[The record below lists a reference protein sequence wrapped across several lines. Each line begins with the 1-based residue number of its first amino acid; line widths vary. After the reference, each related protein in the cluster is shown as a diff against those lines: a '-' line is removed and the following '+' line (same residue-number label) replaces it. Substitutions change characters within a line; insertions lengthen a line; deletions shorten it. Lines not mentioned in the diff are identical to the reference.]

1 MNKRL
6 IFLSIVL
13 FILCCI
19 LVHDNVLKVV
29 YVSPQTNVEAL
40 GYAKKS
46 IKPID
51 NALDRVMN
59 LCRQQYKDMNYL
71 YKNYYGSGFIK
82 NNPIPNDLDVAV
94 GVDLGEFEY
103 DGENP
108 YKTSRAIVDKISTY
122 HLYSHIV
129 FLKSKNLFLM
139 DKPAILKLNELE
151 RKKVSSM
158 ENIADGIEKAFNN
171 DIQIVHSTKD
181 YKGQNVNYTLVFKP
195 NEIFVDDITPV
206 FTYTSGISYNKTMSD
221 FPRELTVVP
230 DFYAKIKNTKTGEIK
245 SVDLVEESFL
255 GERFQISRRFFVPL
269 IFTGNQ
275 SLKYL
280 KSLDFL
286 ANDEKYLDTRMFNYF
301 RYVTEV
307 QMYLDAS
314 VDPVKLLKRLHQ
326 CTDIISPALTQE
338 QRDKIYTDIDE
349 TLSKPDIQT
358 ATDYLTI
365 YKNIK
370 FMTQNKFIM
379 TKAEEFGYFK
389 QWIVASNACLEL
401 LSKNSEYKDEVND
414 LLKIHNEILAQF
426 RDMNSE
432 IKLAELNKYL
442 DNKDLNVYV
451 ACAKIINKNID
462 NTDKFVVDF
471 KILKDIFNKSGY
483 HLMDLYWI
491 NKDTIYIARNDFTK
505 TLTQKDILPLIKENG
520 LPQVNYRLLNET
532 KLLGNKKETVYVRY
546 KSTEA
551 ENKYLKELE
560 DKLLQDKKK
569 FKIKRKYLF

>member
-29 YVSPQTNVEAL
+29 YVSPQTNIEAL

-286 ANDEKYLDTRMFNYF
+286 TNDEKYLDTRMFNYF

-338 QRDKIYTDIDE
+338 QREKIYSDIGE

-462 NTDKFVVDF
+462 NTDKFMADF
-471 KILKDIFNKSGY
+471 KILNDVFKKSGY
-483 HLMDLYWI
+483 HSMDLYWI
-491 NKDTIYIARNDFTK
+491 NKDTVYIARNEFTK

-520 LPQVNYRLLNET
+520 LPQVNYKLLNET

-560 DKLLQDKKK
+560 DKLLQDKKN

>member
-29 YVSPQTNVEAL
+29 YVSPQTNIEAL

-286 ANDEKYLDTRMFNYF
+286 TNDEKYLDTRMFNYF

-338 QRDKIYTDIDE
+338 QREKIYSDIGE

-442 DNKDLNVYV
+442 SDRDLNVYV

-462 NTDKFVVDF
+462 NTDKFMADF
-471 KILKDIFNKSGY
+471 KILNDVFKKSGY
-483 HLMDLYWI
+483 HSMDLYWI
-491 NKDTIYIARNDFTK
+491 NKDTVYIARNEFTK

-520 LPQVNYRLLNET
+520 LPQVNYKLLNET

-560 DKLLQDKKK
+560 DKLLQDKKN

>member
-29 YVSPQTNVEAL
+29 YVSPQTNIKAL

-286 ANDEKYLDTRMFNYF
+286 TNDEKYLDTRMFNYF

-349 TLSKPDIQT
+349 TLSKSDIQT
-358 ATDYLTI
+358 VTDYLTI

-462 NTDKFVVDF
+462 NTDKFMVDF

-483 HLMDLYWI
+483 HSMDLYWI
-491 NKDTIYIARNDFTK
+491 NKDTVYIARNEFTK

-520 LPQVNYRLLNET
+520 LPQVNYKLLNET

-560 DKLLQDKKK
+560 DKLLQDKKN

>member
-29 YVSPQTNVEAL
+29 YVSPQTNIEAL

-108 YKTSRAIVDKISTY
+108 YKTSRAIIDKISTY

-286 ANDEKYLDTRMFNYF
+286 TNDEKYLDTRMFNYF

-358 ATDYLTI
+358 VTDYLTI

-462 NTDKFVVDF
+462 NTDKFMADF

-483 HLMDLYWI
+483 HSMDLYWI
-491 NKDTIYIARNDFTK
+491 NKDTVYIARNEFTK
-505 TLTQKDILPLIKENG
+505 TLTQKDTLPLIKENG
-520 LPQVNYRLLNET
+520 LPQVNYKLLNET

-560 DKLLQDKKK
+560 DKLLQDKKN

>member
-29 YVSPQTNVEAL
+29 YVSPQTNIEAL
-40 GYAKKS
+40 GCAKKS
-46 IKPID
+46 IRPID

-286 ANDEKYLDTRMFNYF
+286 TNDEKYLDTRMFNYF

-442 DNKDLNVYV
+442 SDRDLNVYV
-451 ACAKIINKNID
+451 ACAKIINKNIN

-471 KILKDIFNKSGY
+471 KILNDVFKKSGY
-483 HLMDLYWI
+483 HSMDLYWI
-491 NKDTIYIARNDFTK
+491 NKDTVYIARNEFTK

-520 LPQVNYRLLNET
+520 LPQVNYKLLNET

-560 DKLLQDKKK
+560 DKLLQDKKN

>member
-29 YVSPQTNVEAL
+29 YVSSQTNIKAL

-122 HLYSHIV
+122 HLYSQIV
-129 FLKSKNLFLM
+129 FLKSKKLFLM

-286 ANDEKYLDTRMFNYF
+286 TNDEKYLDTRMFNYF

-401 LSKNSEYKDEVND
+401 LSKNSKYKDEVND

-442 DNKDLNVYV
+442 SDRDLNVYV

-471 KILKDIFNKSGY
+471 KILNDVFKKSGY
-483 HLMDLYWI
+483 HSMDLYWI
-491 NKDTIYIARNDFTK
+491 NKDTVYIARNEFTK

-520 LPQVNYRLLNET
+520 LPQVNYKLLNET

-560 DKLLQDKKK
+560 DKLLQDKKN

>member
-29 YVSPQTNVEAL
+29 YVSPQTNIEAL

-245 SVDLVEESFL
+245 FVDLVEESFL

-286 ANDEKYLDTRMFNYF
+286 TNDEKYLDTRMFNYF

-338 QRDKIYTDIDE
+338 QREKIYSDIGE

-442 DNKDLNVYV
+442 SDRDLNVYV

-462 NTDKFVVDF
+462 NTDKFMADF
-471 KILKDIFNKSGY
+471 KILNDVFKKSGY
-483 HLMDLYWI
+483 HSMDLYWI
-491 NKDTIYIARNDFTK
+491 NKDTVYIARNEFTK

-520 LPQVNYRLLNET
+520 LPQVNYKLLNET

-560 DKLLQDKKK
+560 DKLLQDKKN

>member
-6 IFLSIVL
+6 IFLSIIL
-13 FILCCI
+13 FILTCFLI
-19 LVHDNVLKVV
+19 HENVLKVV
-29 YVSPQTNVEAL
+29 YVSPQTNIKVI

-51 NALDRVMN
+51 NALNRVMT
-59 LCRQQYKDMNYL
+59 LCRKQYKDMNYL

-129 FLKSKNLFLM
+129 FLKSKKPFLM
-139 DKPAILKLNELE
+139 DKPTILKLSELE
-151 RKKVSSM
+151 RKKISSM

-171 DIQIVHSTKD
+171 DVQIVHSTKK
-181 YKGQNVNYTLVFKP
+181 YKGQNINYTLVFKP

-206 FTYTSGISYNKTMSD
+206 FTYTSGIIYNKTMSN
-221 FPRELTVVP
+221 FPRELTIVP
-230 DFYAKIKNTKTGEIK
+230 DFYARIKNIKTGEIK

-286 ANDEKYLDTRMFNYF
+286 TNDEKYLNTRMFNYF

-326 CTDIISPALTQE
+326 CADIIFPILTQE
-338 QRDKIYTDIDE
+338 QRDKIYSDIDK

-358 ATDYLTI
+358 TTDYLTI
-365 YKNIK
+365 YKNLK
-370 FMTQNKFIM
+370 FMTSNKYIM
-379 TKAEEFGYFK
+379 TKAEELDYFK
-389 QWIVASNACLEL
+389 QWIVASNTCLER
-401 LSKNSEYKDEVND
+401 LSRNSEYKAEVEN
-414 LLKIHNEILAQF
+414 LYKIQNEILAQF
-426 RDMNSE
+426 RNMNSE

-442 DNKDLNVYV
+442 DDKDLIVYV
-451 ACAKIINKNID
+451 DCAKIINKNID
-462 NTDKFVVDF
+462 DTDKFMDDF
-471 KILKDIFNKSGY
+471 KVLKAIFNKSGY
-483 HLMDLYWI
+483 HSMDLYWV
-491 NKDTIYIARNDFTK
+491 NKDTVYIAKNDFTK
-505 TLTQKDILPLIKENG
+505 SLTQKEIIYLVKENN
-520 LPQVNYRLLNET
+520 LPQANYRLSKET
-532 KLLGNKKETVYVRY
+532 KLLSNKKETVYVRY
-546 KSTEA
+546 KSTKD
-551 ENKYLKELE
+551 ENDYLKNIK
-560 DKLLQDKKK
+560 DKLLQDKKN
-569 FKIKRKYLF
+569 FKIKRRYLL

>member
-1 MNKRL
+1 
-6 IFLSIVL
+6 
-13 FILCCI
+13 
-19 LVHDNVLKVV
+19 
-29 YVSPQTNVEAL
+29 
-40 GYAKKS
+40 
-46 IKPID
+46 
-51 NALDRVMN
+51 
-59 LCRQQYKDMNYL
+59 
-71 YKNYYGSGFIK
+71 
-82 NNPIPNDLDVAV
+82 
-94 GVDLGEFEY
+94 
-103 DGENP
+103 
-108 YKTSRAIVDKISTY
+108 
-122 HLYSHIV
+122 
-129 FLKSKNLFLM
+129 
-139 DKPAILKLNELE
+139 
-151 RKKVSSM
+151 
-158 ENIADGIEKAFNN
+158 
-171 DIQIVHSTKD
+171 
-181 YKGQNVNYTLVFKP
+181 
-195 NEIFVDDITPV
+195 
-206 FTYTSGISYNKTMSD
+206 
-221 FPRELTVVP
+221 
-230 DFYAKIKNTKTGEIK
+230 
-245 SVDLVEESFL
+245 
-255 GERFQISRRFFVPL
+255 
-269 IFTGNQ
+269 
-275 SLKYL
+275 
-280 KSLDFL
+280 
-286 ANDEKYLDTRMFNYF
+286 MFNYF

-462 NTDKFVVDF
+462 NTDKFMVDF

-483 HLMDLYWI
+483 HSMDLYWI
-491 NKDTIYIARNDFTK
+491 NKDTVYIARNEFTK

-520 LPQVNYRLLNET
+520 LPQVNYKLLNET

-560 DKLLQDKKK
+560 DKLLQDKKN

>member
-29 YVSPQTNVEAL
+29 YVSPQTNIEAL

-51 NALDRVMN
+51 NALDRIMN

-129 FLKSKNLFLM
+129 FLKSKKLFLM
-139 DKPAILKLNELE
+139 DKPSILKLNELE

-286 ANDEKYLDTRMFNYF
+286 TNDEKYLDTRMFNYF

-451 ACAKIINKNID
+451 DCAKIINKNID

-471 KILKDIFNKSGY
+471 KILNDVFKKSGY
-483 HLMDLYWI
+483 HSMDLYWV
-491 NKDTIYIARNDFTK
+491 NKDTVYIARNEFTK

-520 LPQVNYRLLNET
+520 LPQGNYKLLNET

-560 DKLLQDKKK
+560 DKLLQDKKN
-569 FKIKRKYLF
+569 FKIKHKYLF

>member
-29 YVSPQTNVEAL
+29 YVSPQTNIEAL
-40 GYAKKS
+40 GCAKKS

-286 ANDEKYLDTRMFNYF
+286 TNDEKYLDTRMFNYF

-451 ACAKIINKNID
+451 ACAKIINKNIN

-471 KILKDIFNKSGY
+471 KILNDVFNKSGY
-483 HLMDLYWI
+483 HSMDLYWI
-491 NKDTIYIARNDFTK
+491 NKDTVYIARNEFTK
-505 TLTQKDILPLIKENG
+505 TLTQKDILPLIKENS
-520 LPQVNYRLLNET
+520 LPQVNYKLLNET

-560 DKLLQDKKK
+560 DKLLQDKKN

>member
-29 YVSPQTNVEAL
+29 YVSPQTNIEAL

-129 FLKSKNLFLM
+129 FLKSKKLFLM
-139 DKPAILKLNELE
+139 DKPVILKLNELE

-286 ANDEKYLDTRMFNYF
+286 TNDEKYLDTRMFNYF

-349 TLSKPDIQT
+349 TLSKSDIQI

-379 TKAEEFGYFK
+379 TKAEEFDYFK

-471 KILKDIFNKSGY
+471 KILNDVFKKSGY
-483 HLMDLYWI
+483 HSMDLYWI
-491 NKDTIYIARNDFTK
+491 NKDIVYIARNEFTK

-520 LPQVNYRLLNET
+520 LPQVNYKLLNET

-546 KSTEA
+546 KSTEV

-560 DKLLQDKKK
+560 DKLLQDKKN

>member
-59 LCRQQYKDMNYL
+59 LCRQQYKDMNYR

-286 ANDEKYLDTRMFNYF
+286 TNDEKYLDTRMFNYF

-379 TKAEEFGYFK
+379 TKAEEFDYFK

-462 NTDKFVVDF
+462 NTDKFMADF

-483 HLMDLYWI
+483 HSMDLYWI
-491 NKDTIYIARNDFTK
+491 NKDTVYIARNEFTK

-520 LPQVNYRLLNET
+520 LPQVNYKLLNET

-560 DKLLQDKKK
+560 DKLLQDKKN

>member
-29 YVSPQTNVEAL
+29 YVSPQTNIEAL

-82 NNPIPNDLDVAV
+82 NNPIPNDLDIAV

-221 FPRELTVVP
+221 FSRELTVVP

-286 ANDEKYLDTRMFNYF
+286 TNDEKYLDTRMFNYF

-349 TLSKPDIQT
+349 TLSKPDIQI

-451 ACAKIINKNID
+451 ACAKIINKNIN

-471 KILKDIFNKSGY
+471 KILNDVFKKSGY
-483 HLMDLYWI
+483 HSMDLYWI
-491 NKDTIYIARNDFTK
+491 NKDTVYIARNEFTK

-520 LPQVNYRLLNET
+520 LPQVNYKLLNET

-560 DKLLQDKKK
+560 DKLLQDKKN

>member
-1 MNKRL
+1 
-6 IFLSIVL
+6 
-13 FILCCI
+13 
-19 LVHDNVLKVV
+19 
-29 YVSPQTNVEAL
+29 
-40 GYAKKS
+40 
-46 IKPID
+46 
-51 NALDRVMN
+51 
-59 LCRQQYKDMNYL
+59 
-71 YKNYYGSGFIK
+71 
-82 NNPIPNDLDVAV
+82 
-94 GVDLGEFEY
+94 
-103 DGENP
+103 
-108 YKTSRAIVDKISTY
+108 
-122 HLYSHIV
+122 
-129 FLKSKNLFLM
+129 M

-171 DIQIVHSTKD
+171 DIQIVHSKKD

-286 ANDEKYLDTRMFNYF
+286 TNDKKYLDTRMFNYF

-462 NTDKFVVDF
+462 NTDKFMADF
-471 KILKDIFNKSGY
+471 KILNDVFKKSGY
-483 HLMDLYWI
+483 NSMDLYWI
-491 NKDTIYIARNDFTK
+491 NKDTVYITRNEFTK

-520 LPQVNYRLLNET
+520 LPQVNYKLLNET

-551 ENKYLKELE
+551 ENKYLQELE
-560 DKLLQDKKK
+560 DKLLQDKKN